1 MGERDA
7 AQADELI
14 RALCGVRHEM
24 IRQLRCLQDS
34 HLAAAELRRDIDEA
48 QAHVTRLQRRYLGAH
63 ASAPQRAQQV
73 RRPRALSHKSVRRG
87 ERVWRADNCSDV
99 G

>member
-14 RALCGVRHEM
+14 RALCEVRHEM
-24 IRQLRCLQDS
+24 IRRLRWLQDS
-34 HLAAAELRRDIDEA
+34 HLAAAELRRDINEA
-48 QAHVTRLQRRYLGAH
+48 QAHVTRLQRRYLGAD

-73 RRPRALSHKSVRRG
+73 R
-87 ERVWRADNCSDV
+87 
-99 G
+99 